1 MVELINNPVDA
12 RLQEKLPN
20 RLILILILGSLS
32 AFGPLSMDMY
42 LPALPA
48 VTEDLHTTAS
58 FTQLSITTCL
68 LGLAVGQLI
77 FGPLSDFQGRRK
89 LLLMTLV
96 LFTLS
101 SILCA
106 VSSNIWLFVGFRFAQ
121 GCSAAAGIVISRA
134 ATRDIYSGKELTKF
148 IALLA
153 MVMGAAPIL
162 SPIIGGLIL
171 QWTNWQTI
179 FYMLAIIGAI
189 MFLAVYFL
197 LPETLAEEKRTKG
210 NIFAIVTSFGTL
222 LKDRVFI
229 GIAFSQSLISMGMF
243 AYIAASPFVLQN
255 IYDVSPQQFS
265 FIFAFNGLGIVV
277 MAQLAGRLAGTM
289 DEAKLLFYGITQAV
303 VGSVL
308 LLVVTLMTL
317 PLWHMMV
324 ALFLVVS
331 SVGIVNTTSFSLAMN
346 RQGERAGSASALLG
360 ILPFG
365 GGAIVSPL
373 VGIAGEF
380 NAVPMGIV
388 IFACSLLSFTI
399 YASFVKVKIAS
410 SFK

>member
-1 MVELINNPVDA
+1 
-12 RLQEKLPN
+12 
-20 RLILILILGSLS
+20 
-32 AFGPLSMDMY
+32 
-42 LPALPA
+42 
-48 VTEDLHTTAS
+48 
-58 FTQLSITTCL
+58 
-68 LGLAVGQLI
+68 
-77 FGPLSDFQGRRK
+77 
-89 LLLMTLV
+89 
-96 LFTLS
+96 
-101 SILCA
+101 
-106 VSSNIWLFVGFRFAQ
+106 
-121 GCSAAAGIVISRA
+121 
-134 ATRDIYSGKELTKF
+134 
-148 IALLA
+148 
-153 MVMGAAPIL
+153 
-162 SPIIGGLIL
+162 
-171 QWTNWQTI
+171 
-179 FYMLAIIGAI
+179 MLAIIGAI